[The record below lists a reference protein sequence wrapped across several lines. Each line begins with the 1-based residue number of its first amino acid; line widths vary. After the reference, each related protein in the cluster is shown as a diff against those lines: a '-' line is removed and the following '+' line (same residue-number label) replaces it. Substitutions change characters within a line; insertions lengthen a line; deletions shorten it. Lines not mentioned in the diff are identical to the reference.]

1 MDKRF
6 FLALLLTAIVI
17 IAPPLFL
24 QRGGVQRATSGIDT
38 SHAPNRADTA
48 SKQAT
53 ASSVAAATQNGGGAV
68 VQTQNAPAV
77 EAAVETTTVDTR
89 LARYGFTS
97 QGAVPISVALE
108 GFDGVCRAARII
120 TAR

>member
-6 FLALLLTAIVI
+6 FLALLLTASVI

-38 SHAPNRADTA
+38 SHSPNRADTA

-53 ASSVAAATQNGGGAV
+53 ASSPTATTQNGGGAV

-77 EAAVETTTVDTR
+77 QAPVETTTVDTR
-89 LARYGFTS
+89 LARYRFTS
-97 QGAVPISVALE
+97 QGAV
-108 GFDGVCRAARII
+108 
-120 TAR
+120 